1 LWGRGTVKKRKKG
14 KDGIFR
20 NVMEAGKKLIKS

>member
-1 LWGRGTVKKRKKG
+1 MGERLGKEERKKA